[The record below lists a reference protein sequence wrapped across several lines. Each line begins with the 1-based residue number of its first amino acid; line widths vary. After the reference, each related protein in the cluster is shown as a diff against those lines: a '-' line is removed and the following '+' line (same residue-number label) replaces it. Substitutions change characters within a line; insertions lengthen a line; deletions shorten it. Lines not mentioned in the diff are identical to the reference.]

1 MYCLLPTSCCSLLA
15 TYATTHYATTHD
27 ATTHS
32 HYVQRTYAPTHLLTY
47 SPTHQL
53 PTHYYSQVIPQQ
65 HGAFP
70 TAQTC
75 GNKLCLPDYDSPEAL
90 RTGLA
95 EAFANADYGGLHEV
109 GGLH

>member
-1 MYCLLPTSCCSLLA
+1 M
-15 TYATTHYATTHD
+15 
-27 ATTHS
+27 
-32 HYVQRTYAPTHLLTY
+32 
-47 SPTHQL
+47 
-53 PTHYYSQVIPQQ
+53 IPQQ

-75 GNKLCLPDYDSPEAL
+75 GNKLCLPDYETPEVPPTGLTLTLTLNPHPHPHPHPPPHPGPNPNPNPNTPEAL